1 MKISLLYELMLKML
15 PIVNCINKIEA
26 IFKDMLIHKGKP
38 WNKEQSVKRMAQR
51 K

>member
-26 IFKDMLIHKGKP
+26 IFKDMLIHKGKNP
-38 WNKEQSVKRMAQR
+38 GIRNRV
-51 K
+51 